1 MLQQTNSKNFLPKV
15 LAACLK
21 KLEFIQVHQPTKQ
34 SKDWFDRHVCPW
46 IGATPR
52 TGQNKYAGPL
62 WLEKAKFDITCHSV
76 DYMIGQVCQGT
87 PDTLRDLVIDP
98 EEYIRHREDTVI
110 VVLDETGLWL
120 RLRGEE
126 QVLLSF
132 QEIYQ
137 AQRRKEIRKAIRLVQ
152 ATEDLASKKQL
163 EQKVQEYMDNECI
176 SEKSRDMVSQ
186 FYHSGGDKHRLN
198 RRLKFICSK
207 VLFSKL
213 PSPSP
218 SKMTC
223 SVLITVSLKT

>member
-1 MLQQTNSKNFLPKV
+1 M
-15 LAACLK
+15 
-21 KLEFIQVHQPTKQ
+21 
-34 SKDWFDRHVCPW
+34 
-46 IGATPR
+46 
-52 TGQNKYAGPL
+52 
-62 WLEKAKFDITCHSV
+62 
-76 DYMIGQVCQGT
+76 
-87 PDTLRDLVIDP
+87 
-98 EEYIRHREDTVI
+98 I

-120 RLRGEE
+120 GLRGEE

-176 SEKSRDMVSQ
+176 NEKSRDMVSQ

-223 SVLITVSLKT
+223 SVLILSCRRHNFAENNFAADDMYVADPDQHQYCQALVQARGPARSSEGFCRATGVL